1 MKRLSEIDDT
11 IRDFTEGSVD
21 GLVKQFAPLRK
32 TISPLV
38 DKLQVH
44 LDMFP
49 EKEKD
54 EFKIVEQ
61 GFLNYN
67 LCLNAQTSKKHTEY
81 ADYTNGGR
89 YLFYLFRISINTSP
103 TNP

>member
-1 MKRLSEIDDT
+1 MSEIDDT

-44 LDMFP
+44 LDIFP

-54 EFKIVEQ
+54 ECKIVEQ
-61 GFLNYN
+61 GFLNYK
-67 LCLNAQTSKKHTEY
+67 LCLNAQTSKKHTEC
-81 ADYTNGGR
+81 DVSYTLITVPIQLSKKKKQSSEKKQR
-89 YLFYLFRISINTSP
+89 
-103 TNP
+103 